1 MSTGFYKSQNGRRS
15 LKMFGKKVYFGI
27 VFTLLSLVAILAFS
41 GQTSARGKVEVVTT
55 FDAANGELPEGIA
68 IDKPGNI
75 YATLGP
81 PFFVG
86 GGYGAVLKISPDGN
100 ETTVL
105 VEYPEG
111 PAPAGLVVDAP
122 GNVYFAVPDPG
133 GTDVGVYLVNSD
145 GGAERLP
152 GTENMLV
159 PNGLAFDKQGNL
171 FVSDSAL
178 GAIWRIPVS
187 KSTPAEIW
195 LQHELVAG
203 CTADDLGA
211 NGIAFWKGDLFV
223 ANTSRGA
230 LVKVPVATD
239 GSPGEPMMVAG
250 NTDCE
255 PTGLFGMD
263 GIALDVHGNVYA
275 LLVLQNKFVKIN
287 PADGSYTVLL
297 TEEDGLWNASS
308 LAFGTGKGDRESL
321 FISNYAVLPP
331 EPENSLGPAVLKVEV
346 GVSGLPLP

>member
-1 MSTGFYKSQNGRRS
+1 MSE
-15 LKMFGKKVYFGI
+15 KMKYTGI
-27 VFTLLSLVAILAFS
+27 VIALLSLITFVACG
-41 GQTSARGKVEVVTT
+41 GQAKAMGQVEVVTT
-55 FDAANGELPEGIA
+55 FDAATGELPEGVA

-75 YATLGP
+75 YVSLGP

-86 GGYGAVLKISPDGN
+86 GGYGAVVKISPDGT
-100 ETTVL
+100 ETTIL
-105 VEYPEG
+105 AEYPAG
-111 PAPAGLVVDAP
+111 PAPAGLAVDAP

-133 GTDVGVYLVNSD
+133 GADVGVYLVNSD
-145 GGAERLP
+145 GGADRLP

-178 GAIWRIPVS
+178 GAIWRIPVGE
-187 KSTPAEIW
+187 STPAEIW

-223 ANTSRGA
+223 ANTGRGA
-230 LVKVPVATD
+230 LVKVPVTTD
-239 GSPGEPMMVAG
+239 GSPGEPTMVAG

-263 GIALDVHGNVYA
+263 GIALDVHGNVYT
-275 LLVLQNKFVKIN
+275 LLVLQNKLAKIDPTN
-287 PADGSYTVLL
+287 GSYTILL

-308 LAFGTGKGDRESL
+308 LAFGTGKGDRESI
-321 FISNYAVLPP
+321 FITNYAVLPP
-331 EPENSLGPAVLKVEV
+331 EPENSLGPAVLKVDI
-346 GVSGLPLP
+346 GVPGLPLP

>member
-1 MSTGFYKSQNGRRS
+1 MFE
-15 LKMFGKKVYFGI
+15 KMKYAGAAIAMLGLI
-27 VFTLLSLVAILAFS
+27 TLVACS
-41 GQTSARGKVEVVTT
+41 GQAKAMGGVEVLTT
-55 FDAANGELPEGIA
+55 FDAANGELPEGVA

-86 GGYGAVLKISPDGN
+86 GGYGAVVKISPDGT

-105 VEYPEG
+105 VEFPAG
-111 PAPAGLVVDAP
+111 PAPAGLAVDAP

-133 GTDVGVYLVNSD
+133 GADVGVYRVSGD

-152 GTENMLV
+152 GTEHMLV
-159 PNGLAFDKQGNL
+159 PNGLAFNKQGDL
-171 FVSDSAL
+171 FASDSAL
-178 GAIWRIPVS
+178 GAIWSIPTDGS
-187 KSTPAEIW
+187 ASAEMW
-195 LQHELVAG
+195 FQHELIAG
-203 CTADDLGA
+203 CTSNDLGA

-230 LVKVPVATD
+230 LIKVPVATD

-250 NTDCE
+250 NIDCE

-275 LLVLQNKFVKIN
+275 LLVLQNKLVKID
-287 PADGSYTVLL
+287 PTDGSYTILL
-297 TEEDGLWNASS
+297 SEEDGLWNASS
-308 LAFGTGKGDRESL
+308 LAFGTGKGDRESI
-321 FISNYAVLPP
+321 FIANYAVLPP
-331 EPENSLGPAVLKVEV
+331 EPENSLGPAVLKVDM
-346 GVSGLPLP
+346 GVPGLPLP